1 MQEGEFNRFLL
12 HLRRAEGISRR
23 YFITNGFDG
32 ALTMLGLMVGFA
44 LSDNVALSVA
54 IKACFGAAVALCVS
68 GMSSAYLSELAERK
82 KELQELEK
90 ALIVDLSQSDYGKA
104 SRFVP
109 VVVAMVNGL
118 TPLLISLFIVTPLWL
133 AENGV
138 HLAASPFLT
147 AILVAFLLIF
157 GMGVMLGKLTRE
169 FWLWNGLRMLLVAMA
184 TVLIIFAVSG

>member
-44 LSDNVALSVA
+44 LSDNVAMSVA

-68 GMSSAYLSELAERK
+68 GISSAYLSELAERK

-118 TPLLISLFIVTPLWL
+118 TPLLISLLIVTPVWL
-133 AENGV
+133 AEHGV
-138 HLAASPFLT
+138 QFAASPFLT

-157 GMGVMLGKLTRE
+157 GMGVMLGKLARE
-169 FWLWNGLRMLLVAMA
+169 FWLWNGLRMLVVAIA

>member
-1 MQEGEFNRFLL
+1 MS
-12 HLRRAEGISRR
+12 GI
-23 YFITNGFDG
+23 
-32 ALTMLGLMVGFA
+32 
-44 LSDNVALSVA
+44 
-54 IKACFGAAVALCVS
+54 
-68 GMSSAYLSELAERK
+68 SSAYLSELAERK